1 MAADHFCLRW
11 NNYQSNMVSELDM
24 LRTEEYL
31 VDVTLCCEG
40 HKFRAHKVILSAC
53 SPYFRNVFKENP
65 CEHPVVILKDVFPE
79 DVEALLSFVYQG
91 IVYVSEKKLS
101 SFLQTAEL
109 LQIKGLTGAAS
120 SFNDEQARQA
130 AAPQSPVK
138 RRKSAPV
145 RIVKQEDGEDTNST
159 QMEGEEEGVVKNEYS
174 EDIIED
180 TKNQEDD
187 GSIGEESESEGS
199 GDVNATTYASID
211 MREEAAA
218 AERERL
224 GSTGI
229 KNEPVSNFMQQSL
242 AARQRA
248 AVSSQGV
255 MDSTIQS
262 QFQLPVSNQG
272 LPELLSPSVV
282 RSECVGEKEE
292 NNGGNSIDRNGRR
305 PCPLCT
311 KVISNKSN
319 LLKHMRIR
327 HSDAYNPACCVLC
340 NKVFKN
346 KYSLRAHLNIYHKD
360 YIAPG
365 PPTTGQ
371 SQLPTSPVSQPQ
383 VEPTQQY
390 LPGV

>member
-53 SPYFRNVFKENP
+53 SPYFRNVFKEIP
-65 CEHPVVILKDVFPE
+65 CDILSYPKMCFQRCWRL
-79 DVEALLSFVYQG
+79 ASFVYQG

-130 AAPQSPVK
+130 ATPQSPVK

-159 QMEGEEEGVVKNEYS
+159 QMEGEEEGIVKNEFS

-180 TKNQEDD
+180 TKNQDDD

-211 MREEAAA
+211 MREEVAAA
-218 AERERL
+218 DRERL
-224 GSTGI
+224 GSAGI

-262 QFQLPVSNQG
+262 QYQLPVSNQG
-272 LPELLSPSVV
+272 LPELLSPSV
-282 RSECVGEKEE
+282 
-292 NNGGNSIDRNGRR
+292 
-305 PCPLCT
+305 L
-311 KVISNKSN
+311 
-319 LLKHMRIR
+319 
-327 HSDAYNPACCVLC
+327 
-340 NKVFKN
+340 
-346 KYSLRAHLNIYHKD
+346 
-360 YIAPG
+360 
-365 PPTTGQ
+365 
-371 SQLPTSPVSQPQ
+371 QL
-383 VEPTQQY
+383 
-390 LPGV
+390 

>member
-130 AAPQSPVK
+130 ATPQSPVK

-159 QMEGEEEGVVKNEYS
+159 QMEGEEEGIVKNEFS

-180 TKNQEDD
+180 TKNQDDD

-211 MREEAAA
+211 MREEVAAA
-218 AERERL
+218 DRERL
-224 GSTGI
+224 GSAGI

-255 MDSTIQS
+255 MDSTIQNKMKKVTIQVTPPVCRIS
-262 QFQLPVSNQG
+262 PHASCEVSINYQSLIKDFQN
-272 LPELLSPSVV
+272 
-282 RSECVGEKEE
+282 
-292 NNGGNSIDRNGRR
+292 
-305 PCPLCT
+305 
-311 KVISNKSN
+311 
-319 LLKHMRIR
+319 
-327 HSDAYNPACCVLC
+327 
-340 NKVFKN
+340 FF
-346 KYSLRAHLNIYHKD
+346 HLQWL
-360 YIAPG
+360 
-365 PPTTGQ
+365 GQ
-371 SQLPTSPVSQPQ
+371 SVLGKRKRIMELTALIAMEGDLAHFALKSYQTSQI
-383 VEPTQQY
+383 Y
-390 LPGV
+390 

>member
-130 AAPQSPVK
+130 ATPQSPVK

-159 QMEGEEEGVVKNEYS
+159 QMEGEEEGIVKNEFS

-180 TKNQEDD
+180 TKNQDDD

-211 MREEAAA
+211 MREEVAAA
-218 AERERL
+218 DRERL
-224 GSTGI
+224 GSAGI

-262 QFQLPVSNQG
+262 QYQLPVSNQG
-272 LPELLSPSVV
+272 LPELLSPSDT
-282 RSECVGEKEE
+282 RRGEWRCMQPQRCQLCGKVFS
-292 NNGGNSIDRNGRR
+292 NSGNLRQH
-305 PCPLCT
+305 
-311 KVISNKSN
+311 ISNV
-319 LLKHMRIR
+319 HMPGERV
-327 HSDAYNPACCVLC
+327 PC
-340 NKVFKN
+340 NVCYRMFKN
-346 KYSLRAHLNIYHKD
+346 KEYLRKHHVQTHN
-360 YIAPG
+360 APLRRHR
-365 PPTTGQ
+365 Q
-371 SQLPTSPVSQPQ
+371 R
-383 VEPTQQY
+383 
-390 LPGV
+390 